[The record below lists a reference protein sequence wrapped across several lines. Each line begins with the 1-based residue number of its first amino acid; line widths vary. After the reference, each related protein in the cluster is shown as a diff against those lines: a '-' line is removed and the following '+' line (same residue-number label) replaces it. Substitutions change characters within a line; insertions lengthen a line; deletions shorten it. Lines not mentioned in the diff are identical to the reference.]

1 MVHAME
7 KAVSSDAT
15 FRAALLRDQ
24 VMKTWSPPLHG
35 VGRPID
41 THQTSTMLTIAWVF
55 GRSFLGELTP
65 SQDAAIDI
73 GLELYS
79 DALVCESL
87 L

>member
-1 MVHAME
+1 
-7 KAVSSDAT
+7 
-15 FRAALLRDQ
+15 
-24 VMKTWSPPLHG
+24 
-35 VGRPID
+35 
-41 THQTSTMLTIAWVF
+41 MLTIAWVF